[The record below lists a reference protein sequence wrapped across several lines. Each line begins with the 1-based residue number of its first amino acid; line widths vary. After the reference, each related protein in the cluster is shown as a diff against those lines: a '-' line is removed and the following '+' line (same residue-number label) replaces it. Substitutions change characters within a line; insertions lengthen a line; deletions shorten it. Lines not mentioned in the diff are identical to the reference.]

1 MNFEVILHFV
11 KDSVLIMLAFIEFFY
26 QNCLTN
32 ERRKKENKFRNP
44 ESHSVFMK
52 CQRTYVLKK
61 KACKMSAYTMFTQ
74 TFDELFLHLQIEM
87 KMVIV
92 KLRKLFYKHLICGR
106 RSREL
111 KKERKYTKSI

>member
-61 KACKMSAYTMFTQ
+61 KHVKCQPIQYLRILLMNYSYTC
-74 TFDELFLHLQIEM
+74 
-87 KMVIV
+87 
-92 KLRKLFYKHLICGR
+92 KLR
-106 RSREL
+106 
-111 KKERKYTKSI
+111 